1 LSGCSSRY
9 VKKPTHISDRTK
21 YQTKQKHIL
30 SVKSA
35 LYREYKKWENTPY
48 RYGGNSLRGVD
59 CSSLVQQIYKDAL
72 NIRVP
77 RTTKQQAKVGYWVAR
92 KRVKEGDLVLFKT
105 GYNTRHSGIY
115 LENGNFINSST
126 SVGVTISNLNNP
138 YWRSKY
144 WQSRRVLP

>member
-9 VKKPTHISDRTK
+9 VKTPTHSSYRTK
-21 YQTKQKHIL
+21 HHTKQKHTL

-35 LYREYKKWENTPY
+35 LYREYKKWKNTPY

-59 CSSLVQQIYKDAL
+59 CSSLVQQIYRDAL

-77 RTTKQQAKVGYWVAR
+77 RTTKQQAKAGYWVAR

-115 LENGNFINSST
+115 LTNGNFINSST
-126 SVGVTISNLNNP
+126 SNGVTISNLNNP

-144 WQSRRVLP
+144 WQSRRVFP